1 MMFVQVV
8 FGSKEDY
15 YFLEKEERE
24 RSVSYPVLVLK
35 LPWISVNEKKQV
47 GIIFTI

>member
-1 MMFVQVV
+1 MFVQVV

-24 RSVSYPVLVLK
+24 VCILSCVSVK
-35 LPWISVNEKKQV
+35 ATMN
-47 GIIFTI
+47 